1 MASIKKKAE
10 VPQMPIREVSRDKA
24 LVGSCREDAL
34 WQNLQR
40 KLATMPLTHEWTND
54 DPMALM
60 QATETQNLQ

>member
-1 MASIKKKAE
+1 
-10 VPQMPIREVSRDKA
+10 MPIREVSRDKA

-40 KLATMPLTHEWTND
+40 KFVAMPLIHEWTNG